1 MKYRKLPCAA
11 VLVFSASI
19 TGFSADPIY
28 WGGSQRG
35 LQLGIGASTASERG
49 LQVSLK
55 NTGAEARQLAVGVDG
70 SAGPAYD
77 VNLFARS
84 PQGKELVVFDT
95 NALQVPAEGLILPNT
110 VLLQPGAATSFA
122 FPLKHLMCV
131 VNRKDVPLEAL
142 LNQGYTVRASFEQ
155 IGFTIETP

>member
-1 MKYRKLPCAA
+1 L
-11 VLVFSASI
+11 
-19 TGFSADPIY
+19 
-28 WGGSQRG
+28 W
-35 LQLGIGASTASERG
+35 
-49 LQVSLK
+49 
-55 NTGAEARQLAVGVDG
+55 TGAEARQLAVGVDG

-95 NALQVPAEGLILPNT
+95 NALQVPGEGLILPNT

-155 IGFTIETP
+155 IGFTIETPQFSPPR